1 MWTWKHPDWPNY
13 SYDASIF
20 TELVESFYL
29 AAERLTGRI
38 EGMSDANQTDTI
50 VDLML
55 SEAITTNAIEGENL
69 DRDSV
74 RSSLLKLIGIE
85 SSSPTNPDDK
95 ASGAAAL
102 MVDVRRN
109 WGQPLTHDL
118 LGRWQTMACPATRT
132 SLALRGAYRV
142 DAMQI
147 VSGPY
152 GRVKV
157 HYEAPPASTL
167 PEEMDHFL
175 NWYNQTNPSSQHDRG
190 LPGPIRSAIAHLW
203 FETIHPFDD
212 GNGRVGRAIADHAL
226 SQALGRPTLACLAS
240 AINEDRKSYYA
251 ELERASKG
259 NLNIDVYLAYFTK
272 MINKAQEIA
281 REEVDFVLNKARFYD
296 AFSSKLNSR
305 QERAIA
311 RVYAEGRKGF
321 IGGLSSKKYAVITK
335 CSSATATRDLTD
347 LVEMGAAVAHGAG
360 RSRRY
365 ELVTLEASTPI
376 G

>member
-13 SYDASIF
+13 SYDASLF
-20 TELVESFYL
+20 TERVESFYL

-38 EGMSDANQTDTI
+38 EGMSGANQTDTI

-85 SSSPTNPDDK
+85 SSSPANPDDK

-109 WGQPLTHDL
+109 WNQPLTHDL

-132 SLALRGAYRV
+132 SLALRGTYRV

-157 HYEAPPASTL
+157 HYEAPPASAL
-167 PEEMDHFL
+167 PEEMDRFL
-175 NWYNQTNPSSQHDRG
+175 DWYNQTDPSSQHGQG

-259 NLNIDVYLAYFTK
+259 DLNIDAYLDYFTK
-272 MINKAQEIA
+272 TINKAQDIA
-281 REEVDFVLNKARFYD
+281 RAEVDFVLSKARFYD
-296 AFSSKLNSR
+296 AFADKLNAR
-305 QERAIA
+305 HERAIA

-321 IGGLSSKKYAVITK
+321 TGGLSAKNYAVITK
-335 CSSATATRDLTD
+335 CSPATATRDLTD
-347 LVEMGAAVAHGAG
+347 LVDMGAAIAHGAG